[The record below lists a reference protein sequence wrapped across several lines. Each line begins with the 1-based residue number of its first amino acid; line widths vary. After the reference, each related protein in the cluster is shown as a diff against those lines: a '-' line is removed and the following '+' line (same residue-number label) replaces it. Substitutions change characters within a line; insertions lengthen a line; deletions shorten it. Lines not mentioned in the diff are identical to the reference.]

1 MNFEDIVVRVNKPYP
16 EIEDAIDCKKTVAV
30 LKNLAMSR
38 YSELSAILQYTYQ
51 SSIADKTR
59 EDIAGILE
67 EISIVEMMHLD
78 MLMHAIVDFG
88 GVPKYEDGQGQTFN
102 TSGVNYNLKLKEM
115 LDINIEG
122 ERQAINAYKQA
133 IDIVHNNSLK
143 ELFARIIEDETRH
156 IEVFKTIRDNVTFLA
171 I

>member
-16 EIEDAIDCKKTVAV
+16 EVEDAIECKKTVAV
-30 LKNLAMSR
+30 LKNLATAR
-38 YSELSAILQYTYQ
+38 YSELSAILQYNYQ
-51 SSIADKTR
+51 ASIADRTR
-59 EDIAGILE
+59 EDIAEILQ
-67 EISIVEMMHLD
+67 EISIVEMTHLD

-88 GVPKYEDGQGQTFN
+88 GVPKYEDSQGQIFN
-102 TSGVNYNLKLKEM
+102 TSGVNYNLKLKEI

-133 IDIVHNNSLK
+133 IEMVQNKSLK
-143 ELFARIIEDETRH
+143 ELFARIIEDEARH